1 MSEPRVTV
9 ARIAYRLARQVLP
22 KYSHPKSPH
31 HFELPQLAACVL
43 LMFYLKLSY
52 REMEEWLL
60 ATDKVCAVLGLSR
73 IPDHSTLQ
81 RTYKKLRKF
90 DLTKMKDQLLQ
101 EVGLQPEGVI
111 ASDST
116 GFSPTQASLYSQ
128 SRSGRRGC
136 VPKSSENLSG
146 LANLL
151 PGPVPFCFSSH
162 SGTPQG

>member
-1 MSEPRVTV
+1 MNQKRESHYVTV

-60 ATDKVCAVLGLSR
+60 ATNKVCAVLGLSR
-73 IPDHSTLQ
+73 LPDHSTLQ

-116 GFSPTQASLYSQ
+116 GFSPTQASFYSQ
-128 SRSGRRGC
+128 SRSG
-136 VPKSSENLSG
+136 
-146 LANLL
+146 
-151 PGPVPFCFSSH
+151 
-162 SGTPQG
+162 